1 MTPVLLLLPG
11 MLNDA
16 RVWAPVRAALGD
28 AAEVRV
34 AETTLDA
41 TIPEIAARAWAQLAD
56 VGTERRLVIAG
67 FSMGGYIAF
76 EMLRT
81 PACRVDALA
90 LIDTSARADTDEGKA
105 NREKAIAAIERD
117 HAKFIDGLAKF
128 TTHPAFQADTA
139 AFDAMRTMMREIG
152 AETAIR
158 QNRAVMARR
167 DSRDFARTL
176 ALPTRVLVGAD
187 DRVTPPELAEE
198 LAGLIPGAVLER
210 LPDCGHMA
218 PLEQAQ
224 RVATALRT
232 LLQ

>member
-1 MTPVLLLLPG
+1 MMPVLLLLPG

-16 RVWAPVRAALGD
+16 RVWAPVRELLRDEAEIRIAD
-28 AAEVRV
+28 ATR
-34 AETTLDA
+34 DA
-41 TIPEIAARAWAQLAD
+41 TIPEIAARAWAQVAD
-56 VGTERRLVIAG
+56 VAPDCRLVVAG

-76 EMLRT
+76 EMLRA
-81 PACRVDALA
+81 PARRVDALA
-90 LIDTSARADTDEGKA
+90 LIDTSARADTPEGQA
-105 NREKAIAAIERD
+105 VREKAIAAIERD

-128 TTHPAFQADTA
+128 TTHARFQADAA
-139 AFDAMRTMMREIG
+139 AFDAMRTMMFEAG
-152 AETAIR
+152 AGTAIR

-167 DSRDFARTL
+167 DARDFARTL

-224 RVATALRT
+224 RVAAALRT